1 MSRTTVAR
9 TFCSGARFGAAWSRM
24 PWFGAAALA
33 TALALSAPRAL
44 PPELERS
51 LARLPA
57 PVQARIRANGARWDG
72 WSEAQRHEF
81 AQRAAHWNQLDAA
94 ERGARRERYLAW
106 QALSADERAQAQ
118 AAAARYAALP
128 PEQRQALR
136 AQFDALDRSERR
148 GWLLGP
154 TLGADYP
161 ALQPLL
167 AQLPQEQ
174 HATLLAALRGLSAA
188 QRKDLAVLVQRTPPQ
203 ERERL
208 RAGLLATPAAQRG
221 TWLHDALAR

>member
-1 MSRTTVAR
+1 MSRHFVR
-9 TFCSGARFGAAWSRM
+9 
-24 PWFGAAALA
+24 ALNLA
-33 TALALSAPRAL
+33 FAVALALAASPPARAL

-51 LARLPA
+51 LPNLPA
-57 PVQARIRANGARWDG
+57 PVRARIEANGQRWEG
-72 WSEAQRHEF
+72 WNQAQRHDF
-81 AQRAAHWNQLDAA
+81 AQRAAQWNQLGAA

-106 QALSADERAQAQ
+106 QALSPEERTQLQ
-118 AAAARYAALP
+118 AAAARFAALSA
-128 PEQRQALR
+128 EQQQALR

-154 TLGADYP
+154 ALGADYP

-167 AQLPQEQ
+167 AQLPAQQ
-174 HATLLAALRGLSAA
+174 HSAMLSALRGLTAL

-203 ERERL
+203 DRERL
-208 RAGLLATPAAQRG
+208 RSGLLATPAAQRG

>member
-1 MSRTTVAR
+1 MSRAM
-9 TFCSGARFGAAWSRM
+9 SLWIGAA
-24 PWFGAAALA
+24 FAAAL
-33 TALALSAPRAL
+33 TAWAPARAL
-44 PPELERS
+44 PPELERG
-51 LARLPA
+51 LDKLPA
-57 PVQARIRANGARWDG
+57 PVQARIRANGQRWDG
-72 WSEAQRHEF
+72 WSEAERHDF
-81 AQRAAHWNQLDAA
+81 AQRAAQWNQLSAA

-106 QALSADERAQAQ
+106 QALSAQERAQLQ
-118 AAAARYAALP
+118 AAAARHAALP
-128 PEQRQALR
+128 PEQQQALR

-154 TLGADYP
+154 ALGADYP

-167 AQLPQEQ
+167 AQLPQAQ
-174 HATLLAALRGLSAA
+174 HPAMLAALRGLTAE

-221 TWLHDALAR
+221 AWLHEALAR

>member
-1 MSRTTVAR
+1 MSRATCVWI
-9 TFCSGARFGAAWSRM
+9 GAA
-24 PWFGAAALA
+24 FAVALA
-33 TALALSAPRAL
+33 AWTPARAL
-44 PPELERS
+44 PPELERG
-51 LARLPA
+51 LDTLPA
-57 PVQARIRANGARWDG
+57 PVQARIRANGQRWDG
-72 WSEAQRHEF
+72 WSEAERHDF
-81 AQRAAHWNQLDAA
+81 AQRAAQWNQLSAA

-106 QALSADERAQAQ
+106 QALSSEERAQTQ

-128 PEQRQALR
+128 AEQQHALR

-154 TLGADYP
+154 GLGADYP

-167 AQLPQEQ
+167 AQLPQAQ
-174 HATLLAALRGLSAA
+174 HPAMLAALRGLSAE
-188 QRKDLAVLVQRTPPQ
+188 QRKQLAVLVQRTPPQ

-208 RAGLLATPAAQRG
+208 RADLLATPAAQRG

>member
-1 MSRTTVAR
+1 MNRPVLLALR
-9 TFCSGARFGAAWSRM
+9 L
-24 PWFGAAALA
+24 AAAM
-33 TALALSAPRAL
+33 ALAAAAPARAL

-51 LARLPA
+51 LDKLPA
-57 PVQARIRANGARWDG
+57 PVQARVRANGQRWDG
-72 WSEAQRHEF
+72 WNEAQRHEF
-81 AQRAAHWNQLDAA
+81 ARRAAQWNQLGAA

-106 QALSADERAQAQ
+106 QALSAEERAQLQ

-154 TLGADYP
+154 ALGADYP

-174 HATLLAALRGLSAA
+174 HAAMLAALRGLSPA

-208 RAGLLATPAAQRG
+208 RAALLAAPAGQRG
-221 TWLHDALAR
+221 AWLQDALAR